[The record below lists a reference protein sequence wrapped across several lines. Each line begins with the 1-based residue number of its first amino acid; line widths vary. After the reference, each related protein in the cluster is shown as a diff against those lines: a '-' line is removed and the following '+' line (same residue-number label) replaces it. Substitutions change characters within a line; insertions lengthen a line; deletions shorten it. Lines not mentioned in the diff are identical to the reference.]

1 MISFCPTF
9 LLLMCWMT
17 RSSVATED
25 GHHREDLA
33 SVLTLFREVMKLAK
47 SAASGDC
54 HCSKSDQFSPG
65 VAEQQ
70 KRILKVIQEFNELI
84 DSESASAARVDRESE
99 EHRPHKR
106 VKRFHYDFR
115 RRIAFPPGTKI
126 SVTPTFYLPF
136 VRDLPDGLIS
146 NMSISFP
153 FSCNMRNDS
162 RKNIFMALISA
173 AFLFTVH
180 HFSLQVVLDD
190 LGLTDDSNIFGTF
203 TILRRIFRLFFGHRK
218 PRANDYSGGHRYF
231 RNK

>member
-1 MISFCPTF
+1 
-9 LLLMCWMT
+9 MCWMT
-17 RSSVATED
+17 RSSAATED
-25 GHHREDLA
+25 GHHREDFA

-54 HCSKSDQFSPG
+54 HCSKSDKFSSG

-153 FSCNMRNDS
+153 FSSMWIILLRHVS
-162 RKNIFMALISA
+162 LTSA
-173 AFLFTVH
+173 WIDHNFIASGSGRTWADWRFK
-180 HFSLQVVLDD
+180 HFWNVFHFEAHLSTLLRPSKTTSQW
-190 LGLTDDSNIFGTF
+190 
-203 TILRRIFRLFFGHRK
+203 LRR
-218 PRANDYSGGHRYF
+218 RAQVM
-231 RNK
+231 

>member
-25 GHHREDLA
+25 GHHREDFA

-47 SAASGDC
+47 SAASGGC
-54 HCSKSDQFSPG
+54 HCSKSDQFSSG

-99 EHRPHKR
+99 EQHRPHKR

-153 FSCNMRNDS
+153 FS
-162 RKNIFMALISA
+162 L
-173 AFLFTVH
+173 
-180 HFSLQVVLDD
+180 VLDD

-218 PRANDYSGGHRYF
+218 PRANDYSGGHRNSNDRMGFYQ
-231 RNK
+231 K